1 VSRFLSRARARL
13 AALRR
18 DQESGAVLLE
28 FAIVFPAQLFL
39 TLAIMQFTLIL
50 VAHVM
55 VQHAAFAAARA
66 ALACDVPL
74 REGQQANPQRAAIQA
89 AALILGTIASDDGQN
104 DQMPPEVTSWRNR
117 NGDVTIAQAKG
128 AYGKTTVQLAS
139 QRTYVSA
146 IVRHDYVLWIP
157 VANKFFAGLS
167 VLGIQ
172 GGNGANAA
180 SQQRGVSALRIEKSA
195 FLSRPWLPAGAG
207 GNVGGM
213 HYGDPSEVAPTV
225 PPGGP

>member
-1 VSRFLSRARARL
+1 VSGLLARARARL

-50 VAHVM
+50 VAHLM

-74 REGQQANPQRAAIQA
+74 HEGQPANPQRAATHA
-89 AALILGTIASDDGQN
+89 AALVLGTIASDDGQN
-104 DQMPPEVTSWRNR
+104 DPAPSEVVAWRNR
-117 NGDVTIAQAKG
+117 NGDVSLSHARG

-139 QRTYVSA
+139 QQTYVSA
-146 IVRHDYVLWIP
+146 LVTHDYVLWIP

-172 GGNGANAA
+172 GASGGNTANPA
-180 SQQRGVSALRIEKSA
+180 SQQRGVSALRIAKSC
-195 FLSRPWLPAGAG
+195 FLSRPWQPASG
-207 GNVGGM
+207 GGHN
-213 HYGDPSEVAPTV
+213 APV
-225 PPGGP
+225 VPGGP